1 MSLAYDQITNMERA
15 LSALESLPNDCSRRD
30 WARIGCAAKA
40 AGLSFDDFHNW
51 SQGATN
57 YRNEADV
64 RSAWGSFKI
73 DGSVTE
79 NTLFWLARNV
89 AQWND
94 PTARAEKAPIEKP
107 KAKHNPI
114 DIWAASE
121 PATAEHPYI
130 MRKWG
135 KPDGLR
141 VVTQDIRSG
150 SKSLKGWLAIPVWSS
165 SGNLVS
171 LQFVGPNKGEKRN
184 ASGCPMDGTFTAG
197 KLEKGQKAYIVEG
210 IGHAWSVNAVTGCA
224 AVVSFGAGNI
234 RKAADIIKAAGA
246 VPVIVP
252 DRGKESDAFRT
263 GFAVATLPFDL
274 AEGKDVNDLHQEQGA
289 DAVLAALNNARAGG
303 VVDVAEE
310 TRRRLQQE
318 ENARLQQPET
328 VSILPPSMSREE
340 MLESMVWIASGE
352 MVASV
357 NDTTMFMTWKEFR
370 QLTSAS
376 MTLSDERKKPVPTAV
391 LWQQDP
397 QRKTVITRTFHPGA
411 GIFCRD
417 PDGRPAINTWRPL
430 ERKEATAGIS
440 LFLDHVAY
448 LFPDAVERE
457 KFLDWLAHLE
467 QKPGEL
473 PHYGWLHV
481 ANKTG
486 TGRNWLAS
494 VLARV
499 WRGYVAPNVDLPNL
513 LDSQFNGQLAG
524 RVLAIVDEIQAGV
537 SENRY
542 SHTNKLRSIVTAE
555 YRDVNPKYGR
565 QHREHNAMRWLVF
578 SNHLNALPIDDTDR
592 RWRIVHHEAEPRPQ
606 EVYATLYAALNDR
619 EFINAVAVFLA
630 ERDISSFNPGE
641 RPPMN
646 AAKQSVIGAAKSM
659 TQKNADRLVLSW
671 PVDVIT
677 QGDIANVLSDGEES
691 RFTPAM
697 RRAMEEA
704 GALQIDGPIKVHGKA
719 SRCWILRNKAKWLNA
734 DGKSQSREAQMARAG
749 MPPLCDAQEV
759 MTETAG
765 DGEDKPF

>member
-1 MSLAYDQITNMERA
+1 MADHIGNWHDPL
-15 LSALESLPNDCSRRD
+15 RR
-30 WARIGCAAKA
+30 KA
-40 AGLSFDDFHNW
+40 ANEDKPREEHN
-51 SQGATN
+51 
-57 YRNEADV
+57 V
-64 RSAWGSFKI
+64 F
-73 DGSVTE
+73 
-79 NTLFWLARNV
+79 
-89 AQWND
+89 
-94 PTARAEKAPIEKP
+94 
-107 KAKHNPI
+107 
-114 DIWAASE
+114 DIWLNAE
-121 PATAEHPYI
+121 PATADHPYI
-130 MRKWG
+130 LRKKGW
-135 KPDGLR
+135 PEGLR
-141 VVTQDIRSG
+141 VITRDDVKSYGR
-150 SKSLKGWLAIPVWSS
+150 SLKGWLVVPAMSD
-165 SGNLVS
+165 SGNLTS
-171 LQFVGPNKGEKRN
+171 LQYISPQTGKGKRKLN
-184 ASGCPMDGTFTAG
+184 ASGRPIGGCQFQVGEVEAG
-197 KLEKGQKAYIVEG
+197 QRVYVVEG
-210 IGHAWSVNAVTGCA
+210 IGHAWALNSVTGSPV
-224 AVVSFGAGNI
+224 AVAFGAGNI
-234 RKAADIIKAAGA
+234 AKVAKSLSQAGA
-246 VPVIVP
+246 EPVVVP
-252 DRGKESDAFRT
+252 DRGKEAEAFRT
-263 GFAVATLPFDL
+263 GFMVATLPDDFGT
-274 AEGKDVNDLHQEQGA
+274 AEGGEDVNDLWLERGA
-289 DAVLAALNNARAGG
+289 DAVLAAVAKARVGG
-303 VVDVAEE
+303 QVDVPAEA
-310 TRRRLQQE
+310 RRRLQQE

-328 VSILPPSMSREE
+328 VSVLPPVMTHEA
-340 MLESMVWIASGE
+340 MLETMVWIASGE
-352 MVASV
+352 MVAKV
-357 NDTTMFMTWKEFR
+357 DDPTMFMTFKEFR
-370 QLTSAS
+370 SLTSAS
-376 MTLSDERKKPVPTAV
+376 KTISDERKAPLPTAV

-397 QRKTVITRTFHPGA
+397 QRKTVRTRTFNPGA
-411 GIFCRD
+411 PLFCRD
-417 PDGRPAINTWRPL
+417 PDGLEAINTWRPI
-430 ERKEATAGIS
+430 ERKEAKANIS

-481 ANKTG
+481 AKNTG

-524 RVLAIVDEIQAGV
+524 RILAIVDEIQAGV

-734 DGKSQSREAQMARAG
+734 DGKTQSREVQMARAG
-749 MPPLCDAQEV
+749 MPPLCDALEV
-759 MTETAG
+759 MSETAG

>member
-30 WARIGCAAKA
+30 WVRIGCAAKA

-79 NTLFWLARNV
+79 NTLFWLARKV

-263 GFAVATLPFDL
+263 GFAVAALPSDL

-318 ENARLQQPET
+318 ENARLQQP
-328 VSILPPSMSREE
+328 
-340 MLESMVWIASGE
+340 
-352 MVASV
+352 
-357 NDTTMFMTWKEFR
+357 
-370 QLTSAS
+370 
-376 MTLSDERKKPVPTAV
+376 
-391 LWQQDP
+391 
-397 QRKTVITRTFHPGA
+397 
-411 GIFCRD
+411 
-417 PDGRPAINTWRPL
+417 
-430 ERKEATAGIS
+430 
-440 LFLDHVAY
+440 
-448 LFPDAVERE
+448 
-457 KFLDWLAHLE
+457 
-467 QKPGEL
+467 
-473 PHYGWLHV
+473 
-481 ANKTG
+481 
-486 TGRNWLAS
+486 
-494 VLARV
+494 
-499 WRGYVAPNVDLPNL
+499 
-513 LDSQFNGQLAG
+513 
-524 RVLAIVDEIQAGV
+524 
-537 SENRY
+537 
-542 SHTNKLRSIVTAE
+542 
-555 YRDVNPKYGR
+555 
-565 QHREHNAMRWLVF
+565 
-578 SNHLNALPIDDTDR
+578 
-592 RWRIVHHEAEPRPQ
+592 
-606 EVYATLYAALNDR
+606 
-619 EFINAVAVFLA
+619 
-630 ERDISSFNPGE
+630 
-641 RPPMN
+641 
-646 AAKQSVIGAAKSM
+646 
-659 TQKNADRLVLSW
+659 
-671 PVDVIT
+671 
-677 QGDIANVLSDGEES
+677 
-691 RFTPAM
+691 
-697 RRAMEEA
+697 
-704 GALQIDGPIKVHGKA
+704 
-719 SRCWILRNKAKWLNA
+719 
-734 DGKSQSREAQMARAG
+734 
-749 MPPLCDAQEV
+749 
-759 MTETAG
+759 
-765 DGEDKPF
+765 

>member
-1 MSLAYDQITNMERA
+1 MSLAFDHIPDLERA
-15 LSALESLPNDCSRRD
+15 LSALQSLPNDCDRRN
-30 WARIGCAAKA
+30 WVKIGCAAKV
-40 AGLSFDDFHNW
+40 AGLSFEDFHAW
-51 SQGATN
+51 SQGAAN
-57 YRNEADV
+57 YRNESDV
-64 RSAWGSFKI
+64 RSAWASFDVNGPVKE
-73 DGSVTE
+73 D
-79 NTLFWLARNV
+79 TLFWLARNV

-94 PTARAEKAPIEKP
+94 PSAKPISVQAEKP
-107 KAKHNPI
+107 KAKHNPF
-114 DIWAASE
+114 DIWATAE
-121 PATAEHPYI
+121 PATNDHPYI
-130 MRKWG
+130 VRKHG

-141 VVTQDIRSG
+141 VVTQDIKSG
-150 SKSLKGWLAIPVWSS
+150 RQSLKGWLAIPVYSS

-184 ASGCPMDGTFTAG
+184 ATGCPMDGTFTIG
-197 KLEKGQKAYIVEG
+197 GLRKGQKAYIVEG

-246 VPVIVP
+246 QPIIVP
-252 DRGKESDAFRT
+252 DRGKEAEAFRT
-263 GFAVATLPFDL
+263 GFPVAVLPSDL
-274 AEGKDVNDLHQEQGA
+274 ADGKDVNDLHQERGA
-289 DAVLAALNNARAGG
+289 DAVLACLSGARNGG
-303 VVDVAEE
+303 PVDVAAE

-328 VSILPPSMSREE
+328 VSVLPPVMTHDA
-340 MLESMVWIASGE
+340 MLETMVWIASGE
-352 MVASV
+352 MVAKV
-357 NDTTMFMTWKEFR
+357 DDPTMFMTFKEFR
-370 QLTSAS
+370 SLTSAS
-376 MTLSDERKKPVPTAV
+376 KTISDERKAPIPTAV

-397 QRKTVITRTFHPGA
+397 QRKTVRTRTFHPGA
-411 GIFCRD
+411 PLFCRD
-417 PDGRPAINTWRPL
+417 PDGLEAINTWRPI
-430 ERKEATAGIS
+430 ERKEPKADIG

-448 LFPDAVERE
+448 LFPEAVERE

-481 ANKTG
+481 ANNTG

-592 RWRIVHHEAEPRPQ
+592 RWRIVHHEATPREQ

-619 EFINAVAVFLA
+619 EFINAVGVFLA

-659 TQKNADRLVLSW
+659 TQKNADRLVLAW

-677 QGDIANVLSDGEES
+677 QGDIANVLSDGEET

-704 GALQIDGPIKVHGKA
+704 GAAQIDGPIKVHGKA
-719 SRCWILRNKAKWLNA
+719 SRCWVLRNKGKWLNA
-734 DGKSQSREAQMARAG
+734 DGKTQSREAQMARAG